1 MMVNKKNIIDF
12 QKKKDKLI
20 EREKTKKAITDPDLY
35 DKHLVESEVARL
47 RNEFG
52 LDKKEE
58 KE

>member
-1 MMVNKKNIIDF
+1 MMVNKKNVIDF

-20 EREKTKKAITDPDLY
+20 EREKTKKAIIDPDLY

-52 LDKKEE
+52 LDKKEG